1 MFSVQVVQD
10 AEGVVWVL
18 RGELDFHSVV
28 QLHEASERE
37 LALGQEAGPVVID
50 CAALMFC
57 DSTGISALV
66 RLHQE
71 LAAQERALRL
81 AAVPDALAQLFSVT
95 GLDQLFAIYTGTDE
109 ALTMG
114 SVRRGMV
121 SGDLDDRA
129 REGQSI

>member
-1 MFSVQVVQD
+1 MFSVQVAQG

-28 QLHEASERE
+28 QLHEASETE
-37 LALGQEAGPVVID
+37 LARGQEAGRVVIH

-71 LAAQERALRL
+71 LAARKRALRL

-95 GLDQLFAIYTGTDE
+95 GLDQLFAIYTDTDE
-109 ALTMG
+109 ALNMG
-114 SVRRGMV
+114 SVRRGTV